1 MIMEAK
7 VGLPDTSKD
16 SIIVSSIIQLNDGG
30 NITCEYLGCSGDCDC
45 DGDTYC
51 PDYPYPM
58 P

>member
-1 MIMEAK
+1 MEAK
-7 VGLPDTSKD
+7 VGLPDTPKD
-16 SIIVSSIIQLNDGG
+16 SIIVSSVIRLNDGG